1 MGNICNFSD
10 NEEVLYSICRYRD
23 ISVMET
29 PAGKTEGEKPVKN
42 ITDMS
47 LMVWARGG
55 VQWASGLP
63 FSRVCFNSAW
73 DFNSVSC
80 FNLPRTI
87 LRGFVIKSTKS
98 SCALFLTL
106 QQNTGLCQNKNNA
119 KYHVHFMLHGLCIY
133 TCFTYMDWTV
143 TATTSTISVREW
155 YGRHDTNTHQHPF
168 AT

>member
-1 MGNICNFSD
+1 MFKYRRGFWKNKDKLFLSRLASKKKKGLICNKQYLGYIVGNICNFSD

-29 PAGKTEGEKPVKN
+29 PAGKIEGEKPVKN

-63 FSRVCFNSAW
+63 FSRVCFNSTW

-98 SCALFLTL
+98 SSALFLTL

-119 KYHVHFMLHGLCIY
+119 K
-133 TCFTYMDWTV
+133 
-143 TATTSTISVREW
+143 
-155 YGRHDTNTHQHPF
+155 
-168 AT
+168 